1 MIWVGTFFSSV
12 MEPLTAAALATLL
25 ITKMVEKLGAS
36 LGEKIP
42 DLGGKVWE
50 QVTKLKDLMKAK
62 SPETAAVLEAAGS
75 APMLIDSQPQ
85 VFGLPVLT
93 EKVESLAVADPDIA
107 ALIDRLDAEVRPQ
120 LPAAFQEKVVQQV
133 LLKGVKGKSLKATDL
148 SQTADASATGVRQ
161 EMLGDLDIEGDI
173 DVRNANQKA

>member
-1 MIWVGTFFSSV
+1 

-25 ITKMVEKLGAS
+25 ITKMVEKLGIS

-42 DLGGKVWE
+42 DLGGKVWG
-50 QVTKLKDLMKAK
+50 QVTKLKVLMKAK
-62 SPETAAVLEAAGS
+62 SPETVAVLEAAES
-75 APMLIDSQPQ
+75 APVLIDSQPE

-93 EKVESLAVADPDIA
+93 EKVEALAVADPDIA
-107 ALIDRLDAEVRPQ
+107 ALINRLDAEVRPQ

-148 SQTADASATGVRQ
+148 SQTADPSATSVRQ
-161 EMLGDLDIEGDI
+161 EMVVDTVIEGDI
-173 DVRNANQKA
+173 DIIGASQNA